1 MLALFAVDDQMAWNV
16 LNVDSTGNFSLS
28 SINDKMMLN
37 VENVDENNKD
47 LQIRFIA
54 RFFDN
59 ILNSSVWIKIYDYN
73 GFTGCGNVSHMIY
86 NSKSILMSSGI

>member
-59 ILNSSVWIKIYDYN
+59 TQFISLN
-73 GFTGCGNVSHMIY
+73 
-86 NSKSILMSSGI
+86 

>member
-1 MLALFAVDDQMAWNV
+1 
-16 LNVDSTGNFSLS
+16 
-28 SINDKMMLN
+28 MMLN

-59 ILNSSVWIKIYDYN
+59 TQFISLN
-73 GFTGCGNVSHMIY
+73 
-86 NSKSILMSSGI
+86 